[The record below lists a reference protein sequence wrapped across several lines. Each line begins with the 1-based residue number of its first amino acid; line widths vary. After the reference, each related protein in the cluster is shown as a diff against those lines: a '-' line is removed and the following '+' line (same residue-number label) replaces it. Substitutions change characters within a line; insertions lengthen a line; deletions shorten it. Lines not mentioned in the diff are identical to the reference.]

1 MINNQSLVSINLN
14 LRKLGGVLSNIH
26 ISNLK
31 SNFTTH
37 KTRYLKFIFSPILF
51 FTILNIKHNKIQ
63 ISNYIKE

>member
-14 LRKLGGVLSNIH
+14 LRKLGALSNIH

-31 SNFTTH
+31 SNFTIY